1 MSTKPSSKPNMSKPI
16 QGQLN
21 TFRNYSSYQ
30 DNASFVISHPKI
42 REPEGLG
49 VPIQEFWINP
59 HIDNLLEGIGGV
71 SIFITRNTFTEFGR
85 TARHMS
91 SKTDSEIK
99 ITLKE
104 VYKKSQAVEERL
116 STVTTDGN
124 VLESGG
130 MVYLNAEN
138 NRQSQLRARKPV
150 TIQMPPR
157 LNPLLAYMQIY
168 QSRMSGRSVSWDLDK
183 NTELQS
189 DVWQNRETLSYAF
202 QTVQLQWINCDRI
215 SAELRRAKRTQLKV
229 LEPVSPGT
237 TITPIVHDRFSVLLP
252 AVPTHD
258 AYQISKAPLGAAITV
273 VGIKTEAGQSF
284 LAMQACVVQENLE
297 ISLDFQPMTKDEM
310 QEALKKL
317 NDA

>member
-1 MSTKPSSKPNMSKPI
+1 MSAKSSSKPNINKPT
-16 QGQLN
+16 QGQLD
-21 TFRNYSSYQ
+21 TFQNYSSYQ

-59 HIDNLLEGIGGV
+59 HVDNLLEGIGGL
-71 SIFITRNTFTEFGR
+71 SIFITRHTFTEFGR
-85 TARHMS
+85 TARHMRS
-91 SKTDSEIK
+91 NTGSEIK

-104 VYKKSQAVEERL
+104 VYEKSKAIEERL
-116 STVTTDGN
+116 STVTTEGN

-138 NRQSQLRARKPV
+138 NQQSQLRARKPV

-157 LNPLLAYMQIY
+157 LNPLLASMQIY
-168 QSRMSGRSVSWDLDK
+168 QSRMSGQRVSWDLDK

-215 SAELRRAKRTQLKV
+215 SPELRRAKRTQIRV
-229 LEPVSPGT
+229 LEPISPGT
-237 TITPIVHDRFSVLLP
+237 TITPIVQDRFSVLLP
-252 AVPTHD
+252 AVPTGD
-258 AYQISKAPLGAAITV
+258 TYQISKAPLGAALTV
-273 VGIKTEAGQSF
+273 VGIKTKAGQSF
-284 LAMQACVVQENLE
+284 LAMQDCVVQENLE
-297 ISLDFQPMTKDEM
+297 LSLNFEPMTKDEIRK
-310 QEALKKL
+310 ALDRL
-317 NDA
+317 NNT